1 MFRIGSLKTY
11 LSNRNHCTVY
21 QCNVAKLKT
30 KTKSVSP
37 RLKKKKKKKEEKLRE
52 PLPTTLLENG

>member
-37 RLKKKKKKKEEKLRE
+37 RLKKKKKKKKR
-52 PLPTTLLENG
+52 N

>member
-37 RLKKKKKKKEEKLRE
+37 RLKKKKKKRRE
-52 PLPTTLLENG
+52 IKRTTTHYPS

>member
-37 RLKKKKKKKEEKLRE
+37 RLKKKKKEEKLRE

>member
-11 LSNRNHCTVY
+11 LSNPNHCTVY

-37 RLKKKKKKKEEKLRE
+37 RLKKKKKKRRE
-52 PLPTTLLENG
+52 IKRTTTHYPS

>member
-11 LSNRNHCTVY
+11 LSNGNHCTVY

-37 RLKKKKKKKEEKLRE
+37 RLKKKKKKEEKLRE